1 MPMVGGKKYSY
12 DTNPKGKGKFT
23 KYDDPK
29 KREATMMDILQEKR
43 TKQERNR
50 EDRRNRDGSL
60 TIKRAA
66 LKKAMTDRKK
76 D

>member
-1 MPMVGGKKYSY
+1 MLKYGS
-12 DTNPKGKGKFT
+12 DAKGKGKFT

-29 KREATMMDILQEKR
+29 KREGTAMDVLQEKR

-60 TIKRAA
+60 TIKKAA
-66 LKKAMTDRKK
+66 LKKAMTNRKK
-76 D
+76 G